1 MDYYSH
7 LDIDET
13 GVINSQKR
21 LNEHLFQVANSMHYS
36 LDDVPHDTL
45 FNNHLKELAWIIGIS
60 HDFGKYTTF
69 FQSYLKTGSPTG
81 DSKNHG
87 LLSALWGCF
96 LVFEKMPKKMV
107 IENMLVCL
115 ACIYCHHGNLVQLSD
130 LLFML
135 LSYQQPERRLSI
147 DPRWKRRLDTV
158 YLKQINDIKSNHKKI
173 ERDLNRFGDYNRLA
187 SFLEHIEQPA
197 SLFYE
202 ALYLSWTTYQDWQRA
217 SMVDKFHHKCYFLF
231 SCLIENDKRDAAR
244 LHSTRIRFDLPL
256 AAIDR
261 YKSSHSFPKTLPIL
275 KIMRENMYNHL
286 GDKAQKTGLS
296 QHMFTL
302 TAPTGSAKTL
312 AALNFAFQL
321 RQRIKNEKGFYPR
334 IIYALPFTTIIDQNY
349 KIITEILKTQAE
361 YKTDYSALII
371 KHHHLAPVK
380 YYSERKQQNELS
392 LDQALMMI
400 ESWDAEIIVTTFMQF
415 FHSLISN
422 ENRALKKFHRIAGS
436 IIILDE
442 IQNMPIEYWPLI
454 RHVLKNMAE
463 LYHCYIVM
471 MTATQPL
478 IFQKSEV
485 QELAPAPNKT
495 FFKLNRIECI
505 YDSEPQP
512 LGQFWEKYYDDIHEA
527 SSVAIICNTIA
538 SSLELYQTLPS
549 EWRGSKFYLSTNLL
563 PVHRAAKIE
572 QIKASL
578 NNKVSTILMSTQV
591 IEAGVDLDFDWIIR
605 DMAPIDSLIQSAGRA
620 NRHAV
625 NQKGRLTIIRLCD
638 DNRKYFARYIYG
650 AGHLKVAT
658 ELLQNQDRLSEH
670 SFYKLVYD
678 NYQRLVQLQDMNRG
692 KKIYQEWWQK
702 ANYDV
707 LEDFNLIERQGFYK
721 DVFLQTDQD
730 AVNIWEQ
737 WQKDVIHASNFIK
750 RQEAFLTLRAEFR
763 KYILTIP
770 RKLCKLFFWDY
781 CYGDESQIGLVPIDV
796 SDDYYDTNTGFKR
809 EPDADDFIL

>member
-7 LDIDET
+7 LDIGET
-13 GVINSQKR
+13 GGIHSQKK
-21 LNEHLFQVANSMHYS
+21 LNEHLFQVANGMHDS
-36 LDDVPHDTL
+36 LDDLPPDILSNDHS
-45 FNNHLKELAWIIGIS
+45 KELAWIIGIS

-96 LVFEKMPKKMV
+96 LVFQKMPKEIAV
-107 IENMLVCL
+107 ENILVCL
-115 ACIYCHHGNLVQLSD
+115 ACIYCHHGDIVQLSD

-135 LSYQQPERRLSI
+135 LSYQRPERRFSI

-158 YLKQINDIKSNHKKI
+158 YSKQINDIKSNRKEI
-173 ERDLNRFGDYNRLA
+173 ERDLDRFGDYNLLE
-187 SFLEHIEQPA
+187 SFLEHIDQSSSP
-197 SLFYE
+197 FYTT
-202 ALYLSWTTYQDWQRA
+202 LYQCWTTYQDWQRA
-217 SMVDKFHHKCYFLF
+217 SMVSTFHHKCYFLF

-244 LHSTRIRFDLPL
+244 LQSTRVRFDLPL
-256 AAIDR
+256 TAIDR
-261 YKSSHSFPKTLPIL
+261 YKSNHSFPNTLPAL
-275 KIMRENMYNHL
+275 KIIRENMYKHL
-286 GDKAQKTGLS
+286 GDKAKTIELS
-296 QHMFTL
+296 QHVFTL

-312 AALNFAFQL
+312 ASLNFAFQL
-321 RQRIKNEKGFYPR
+321 RRRIKDEKGFYPR

-349 KIITEILKTQAE
+349 EIITEILKTHAE

-371 KHHHLAPVK
+371 KHHHLAPVR
-380 YYSERKQQNELS
+380 YYSERNHRNDLA

-415 FHSLISN
+415 IHSLISN
-422 ENRALKKFHRIAGS
+422 ENRALKKFHRITGS

-442 IQNMPIEYWPLI
+442 IQNIPIEYWPLI

-463 LYHCYIVM
+463 LYHCYIMM

-478 IFQKSEV
+478 IFEKSEM
-485 QELAPAPNKT
+485 QELAPAPDET
-495 FFKLNRIECI
+495 FFKLDRIECI

-512 LGQFWEKYYDDIHEA
+512 IGQFWDKYYTDIRET

-538 SSLELYQTLPS
+538 SSLELYQTLPA
-549 EWRGSKFYLSTNLL
+549 EWEGNTFYLSTNLL

-572 QIKASL
+572 QIKESL
-578 NNKVSTILMSTQV
+578 KSRVPTILISTQV
-591 IEAGVDLDFDWIIR
+591 IEAGVDLDFDWVIR

-625 NQKGRLTIIRLCD
+625 NKKGRLTIIRLCD
-638 DNRKYFARYIYG
+638 ENKNYFSRYIYG

-670 SFYKLVYD
+670 LFYQLVHD
-678 NYQRLVQLQDMNRG
+678 NYQRLVQIQDMNRG
-692 KKIYQEWWQK
+692 KKIYREWWQK
-702 ANYDV
+702 ANYNV
-707 LEDFNLIERQGFYK
+707 LDDFNLIERQGFYK
-721 DVFLQTDQD
+721 DVFLQSNKD
-730 AVNIWEQ
+730 AVDIWAQ
-737 WQKDVIHASNFIK
+737 WQDDVIHAPNFTK
-750 RQEAFLTLRAEFR
+750 RQEGFLTLRAEFR
-763 KYILTIP
+763 KHILSIP

-781 CYGDESQIGLVPIDV
+781 CYGDESQIGLVRNDV
-796 SDDYYDTNTGFKR
+796 IDDYYDINTGFKR
-809 EPDADDFIL
+809 EPDDNSFIL